1 MNPAWNIALKELYTS
16 VKSKRFIVIMG
27 LYLLIFGLAVYG
39 IKDYLIQMGV
49 PGVESNELGL
59 WGAKGEVYMTPL
71 AMLFMVN
78 MMIITVIGA
87 VLGAA
92 LGSDAINREIE
103 TGTAKVLLGHPVY
116 RDEVINGKF
125 LGMGTLIVLTNLVVY
140 VAIIAVM
147 LILGIPIDGDS
158 LLRGSLA
165 ILATM
170 LYTLV
175 FLSIGVL
182 FSTLFKKPETSMLAA
197 VGLAIFLTVFYGIV
211 VEIVAPKFAGPEP
224 PWGTSAHEVWRET
237 VITWMTRLHFL
248 NPAHH
253 YTQLVQYIFG
263 GDRFLNY
270 YLPLGDSFTYGFNN
284 LAILLVMLFLPFAFA
299 YVRFMT
305 SDIN

>member
-27 LYLLIFGLAVYG
+27 LYLLIFALAVYG
-39 IKDYLIQMGV
+39 IKDYLIRMGT
-49 PGVESNELGL
+49 PRVENNELYL
-59 WGAKGEVYMTPL
+59 WGSVGEVYMTPL
-71 AMLFMVN
+71 AGLFMIN
-78 MMIITVIGA
+78 MMIITIIGA

-92 LGSDAINREIE
+92 LGADAINREVE

-125 LGMGTLIVLTNLVVY
+125 LGMGLLIVLTNLVVY
-140 VAIIAVM
+140 VAIAAVM
-147 LILGIPIDGDS
+147 LVLGIPLDGDS
-158 LLRGSLA
+158 LFRAFLA
-165 ILATM
+165 IIATI
-170 LYTLV
+170 LYTLT

-211 VEIVAPKFAGPEP
+211 VGIAAPRLAGPEP
-224 PWGTSAHEVWRET
+224 PWGTGAHDVWQET
-237 VITWMTRLHFL
+237 VNTWMARLHFL

-253 YTQLVQYIFG
+253 YVQLVQYIFG

-270 YLPLGDSFTYGFNN
+270 YIPLSDSFTYGFNN
-284 LAILLVMLFLPFAFA
+284 LAMLLVMLFLPFAIA
-299 YVRFMT
+299 YAKFMT
-305 SDIN
+305 SDIS

>member
-158 LLRGSLA
+158 LLRGFLA

-197 VGLAIFLTVFYGIV
+197 VGLAIFLTVFYGIM
-211 VEIVAPKFAGPEP
+211 VEIVAPKLAGPEP

-253 YTQLVQYIFG
+253 YAQLVQYIFG
-263 GDRFLNY
+263 GDKFLNY
-270 YLPLGDSFTYGFNN
+270 YLSLGDSFTYGFNN
-284 LAILLVMLFLPFAFA
+284 LAMLLVMLFLPFAFA

>member
-1 MNPAWNIALKELYTS
+1 MNPAWNIAMKELYTA
-16 VKSKRFIVIMG
+16 VKSKRFIVIMA

-49 PGVESNELGL
+49 PRVESNELGL
-59 WGAKGEVYMTPL
+59 CGATGEVYMTPL
-71 AMLFMVN
+71 SMLFMIN
-78 MMIITVIGA
+78 MMIITIIGA

-92 LGSDAINREIE
+92 LGADAINREVE

-125 LGMGTLIVLTNLVVY
+125 IGMGILIVLTNIVVY
-140 VAIIAVM
+140 VAIVAVM
-147 LILGIPIDGDS
+147 LMLGIPMDGDS
-158 LLRGSLA
+158 LFRGFLA

-170 LYTLV
+170 LYTLT

-211 VEIVAPKFAGPEP
+211 VGIVAPKLAGPEP
-224 PWGTSAHEVWRET
+224 PWGTSAHDVWQET
-237 VITWMTRLHFL
+237 VNTWMTRLHFL

-253 YTQLVQYIFG
+253 YVQLVQYIFG
-263 GDRFLNY
+263 GDKFLNY

-284 LAILLVMLFLPFAFA
+284 LAMILVMLFLPFAFA
-299 YVRFMT
+299 YIRFMT

>member
-1 MNPAWNIALKELYTS
+1 MNPAWNIALKELYVS

-27 LYLLIFGLAVYG
+27 LYLFIFGLAVYG
-39 IKDYLIQMGV
+39 IKDYLIRMGT
-49 PGVESNELGL
+49 PMVESNEIFL
-59 WGAKGEVYMTPL
+59 WGVSGEIYGTPFT
-71 AMLFMVN
+71 MLFTVN
-78 MMIITVIGA
+78 MMIITILGA

-92 LGSDAINREIE
+92 LGADAINREVE

-125 LGMGTLIVLTNLVVY
+125 LGMALLIIMANLLVY
-140 VAIIAVM
+140 VAIVAVM
-147 LILGIPIDGDS
+147 LILGIPFDGES
-158 LLRGSLA
+158 LFRGF
-165 ILATM
+165 LATLATA
-170 LYTLV
+170 LYTLT

-211 VEIVAPKFAGPEP
+211 VGIVAPKLAGPEP
-224 PWGTSAHEVWRET
+224 PWGTGAHDVWQES
-237 VITWMTRLHFL
+237 VNTWMARLHFL

-253 YTQLVQYIFG
+253 YVKLVHYIFG

-270 YLPLGDSFTYGFNN
+270 YIPLSDSFTYGFNN
-284 LAILLVMLFLPFAFA
+284 LAMLLVMLFLPFAFA
-299 YVRFMT
+299 YARFMT